1 MKKVILASLIA
12 LASASAFAEPT
23 AVLKVH
29 GTLTNSACSPSIGNG
44 GVVDYG
50 YIRLGEL
57 SATSNN
63 KLGQKQVPVTIT
75 CTAPT
80 KVGFTVLDNRGDS
93 NAQLP
98 VDIGGNLNQ
107 SAKYY
112 TYGVGTTTEG
122 VKIGNYGMWMTDV
135 MADGNAVDSVA
146 NNHDWSATTW
156 KKTGIPR
163 SDAFSTV
170 SFAQTGTVEPIAITA
185 ANFNFVTNLTIR
197 DTSTL
202 AITDDTALDGQATMT
217 LVYL

>member
-1 MKKVILASLIA
+1 MKKVILATLVA

-29 GTLTNSACSPSIGNG
+29 GTLTNSACTAEMGNG
-44 GVVDYG
+44 GVIDYG

-63 KLGQKQVPVTIT
+63 KLGQKQIPVTIT
-75 CTAPT
+75 CSAAT
-80 KVGFTVLDNRGDS
+80 KVGFTISDNRGDS

-107 SAKYY
+107 SVKYY
-112 TYGVGTTTEG
+112 TYGVGNTTEG

-135 MADGNAVDSVA
+135 AADGKTVDPIA
-146 NNHDWSATTW
+146 NNHDWASTSW

-163 SDAFSTV
+163 SDAFQTIA
-170 SFAQTGTVEPIAITA
+170 FADTGTTTPLAITNA
-185 ANFNFVTNLTIR
+185 TFNFNTNLIIR
-197 DTSTL
+197 DTTTL

>member
-23 AVLKVH
+23 AVLKVQ
-29 GTLTNSACSPSIGNG
+29 GTLTNAACSPSIGNG
-44 GVVDYG
+44 GVIDYG
-50 YIRLGEL
+50 YIHLGEL
-57 SATSNN
+57 SATENN

-80 KVGFTVLDNRGDS
+80 KVGFTILDNRGDS

-98 VDIGGNLNQ
+98 LDIGGNLNQ
-107 SAKYY
+107 SDKYY

-122 VKIGNYGMWMTDV
+122 VKIGDYGIWMTDV
-135 MADGNAVDSVA
+135 TADGNTVDA
-146 NNHDWSATTW
+146 IGNNHDWNSDAWRATSV
-156 KKTGIPR
+156 PR
-163 SDAFSTV
+163 SDAFNTI
-170 SFAQTGTVEPIAITA
+170 SFAATGTTTPMPITT

-197 DTSTL
+197 DTTTL
-202 AITDDTALDGQATMT
+202 AITDDTPLDGQATMT

>member
-75 CTAPT
+75 CSAPT
-80 KVGFTVLDNRGDS
+80 KVGFTILDNRGDS

-107 SAKYY
+107 SVKYY

-135 MADGNAVDSVA
+135 MADGNAVDSVG
-146 NNHDWSATTW
+146 NNHDWSSEIW

-163 SDAFSTV
+163 SDAFQTV
-170 SFAQTGTVEPIAITA
+170 AFAATGTTTPMAITT